1 MLAWVWSRPKKGVE
15 GERLRVV
22 DGKGGEKKKKEF
34 NELFFDFAPTKE
46 ERKTAAAVFMCI

>member
-1 MLAWVWSRPKKGVE
+1 ME